1 MKRRKKNRNVE
12 TFDVYPHLPQYQYNT
27 GLPTAKK
34 GGDFFTYDDY
44 LTSTVLAQTGIETDE
59 YVTQTPT
66 HKIKGNE
73 LKDGYADYGVPEW
86 MKSSPLA
93 AVLGFAGDVKN
104 YAGNLKDGLANI
116 NPATGRP
123 YSKLDFAKTTITN
136 TTDENAVIDGEALAN
151 SFDWKGDIKKGKNNA
166 DNLLMT
172 QNDAQS
178 RYFNK
183 LSDYHSNT
191 FKNEDGTAV
200 ASRQMMDVDG
210 NISYAPVTEDNPA
223 FNPMLPEGPDNL
235 KTITRVHNEND
246 LTSFDKAQDNLKDY
260 GVDRI
265 KTDGN
270 GNVTTFSRHGPKLDE
285 IYDPNKPY
293 NDQVIIHENNIQD
306 DLNIPVERFG
316 GSQDLRRFTHNQ
328 YQEGGEE
335 GPQPV
340 ELVSPNADYFKAQ
353 QEELGY
359 LPWEEGYTEANDV
372 NNYEQGINV
381 NEVVPEPEFP
391 GLLPEVNVNSVRAQ
405 TPTGGADAEVDNM
418 LASGPIDNTTPL
430 GTTTNNQSIDT
441 PVNNDEVIDMDYGD
455 GFAGMYRRGNATMN
469 TGLVGKAKN
478 VFVDTSKLFTQGADA
493 LDVLEK
499 DQKMT
504 NDKIIT
510 DQKTDEAMNVN
521 PTVEASRGD
530 RGDFDLNTGDYRVSS
545 LGYGDGPRGQIA
557 QMGQEMGAPNPDYS
571 YLQQFLNSAVV
582 AYEPEMLM
590 MQAKHGSEI
599 IDADMDLIKQL
610 MAAGADFEMI

>member
-93 AVLGFAGDVKN
+93 AALGFAGNVGKF
-104 YAGNLKDGLANI
+104 ASGLKDDIKNI

-191 FKNEDGTAV
+191 FVNDDGTAV
-200 ASRQMMDVDG
+200 ASKQIMDADG
-210 NISYAPVTEDNPA
+210 NISFAPVTEDNPT

-246 LTSFDKAQDNLKDY
+246 LTSFDKAQDNLGDY

-270 GNVTTFSRHGPKLDE
+270 GDVTTFSRHGPKLDE

-306 DLNIPVERFG
+306 ELNIPVEQRFG
-316 GSQDLRRFTHNQ
+316 GSHDLRRF
-328 YQEGGEE
+328 ED
-335 GPQPV
+335 
-340 ELVSPNADYFKAQ
+340 S
-353 QEELGY
+353 
-359 LPWEEGYTEANDV
+359 
-372 NNYEQGINV
+372 
-381 NEVVPEPEFP
+381 
-391 GLLPEVNVNSVRAQ
+391 S
-405 TPTGGADAEVDNM
+405 
-418 LASGPIDNTTPL
+418 
-430 GTTTNNQSIDT
+430 
-441 PVNNDEVIDMDYGD
+441 
-455 GFAGMYRRGNATMN
+455 
-469 TGLVGKAKN
+469 
-478 VFVDTSKLFTQGADA
+478 TS
-493 LDVLEK
+493 
-499 DQKMT
+499 
-504 NDKIIT
+504 
-510 DQKTDEAMNVN
+510 
-521 PTVEASRGD
+521 S
-530 RGDFDLNTGDYRVSS
+530 
-545 LGYGDGPRGQIA
+545 
-557 QMGQEMGAPNPDYS
+557 
-571 YLQQFLNSAVV
+571 
-582 AYEPEMLM
+582 
-590 MQAKHGSEI
+590 
-599 IDADMDLIKQL
+599 
-610 MAAGADFEMI
+610 